1 MVSPLSSMVFLVFS
15 VHGLTVVVIV
25 SNLNGYG
32 RKKRDKCRQR
42 GSLKRFHVRE
52 GKNESREKIIKYVK
66 LL

>member
-1 MVSPLSSMVFLVFS
+1 MVFLVFF

-32 RKKRDKCRQR
+32 RKKRDKHRQR

-52 GKNESREKIIKYVK
+52 GKDESRK
-66 LL
+66 